1 MIERFLHP
9 LALIALAIPV
19 LLIYL
24 RWRGRD
30 RHELVLSMS
39 DTRLHRRQSGF
50 GRVRLRLLPAI
61 LRVAALL
68 LLAAVLARPQA
79 GTHSR
84 EILSEGVDIVL
95 VLDISTSM
103 KGEDFRPRNRLEEAK
118 AQAAEFILRRETD
131 RIGLVAFAGQ
141 AFTQC
146 PLTLDHD
153 LLAEFLSQVK
163 MGVVEDGTA
172 IGSAIATAANRLR
185 ESKAESKVMV
195 LLTDGDNNAGNV
207 DPMTAARAATA
218 MDIKIHTIG
227 VGKEGKVPYPVDDML
242 FGKRYQY
249 VPTNLDEETL
259 REIAR
264 LSGGRYYRA
273 QNTEALARIYTEID
287 KLERTEISSVER
299 VDYREASVRFL
310 LPVVL
315 LLLAEFLLSRFVLR
329 SLP

>member
-1 MIERFLHP
+1 MIERFAHP
-9 LALIALAIPV
+9 LALAL
-19 LLIYL
+19 LLVPLLLLAL
-24 RWRGRD
+24 RWHRRH
-30 RHELVLSMS
+30 RHELMLSIS
-39 DTRLHRRQSGF
+39 DTRLHRRQAGF
-50 GRVRLRLLPAI
+50 GRVRLRLLPAL
-61 LRVAALL
+61 LRLVAIV
-68 LLAAVLARPQA
+68 LLALAMARPQF

-84 EILSEGVDIVL
+84 EVVSEGVDIVMA
-95 VLDISTSM
+95 LDISTSM

-118 AQAAEFILRRETD
+118 AQAAEFILRRESD

-153 LLAEFLSQVK
+153 LLAEFLAQVK

-172 IGSAIATAANRLR
+172 IGSAIATGANRLR
-185 ESKAESKVMV
+185 ESEAESKVMV

-207 DPMTAARAATA
+207 DPITAAKAAAA
-218 MDIKIHTIG
+218 MEIKIHTIG

-264 LSGGRYYRA
+264 ISGGRYYRA
-273 QNTEALARIYTEID
+273 QNTEALARIYAEID
-287 KLERTEISSVER
+287 KLERTEISSTER
-299 VDYREASVRFL
+299 VDYREASTRFL

-315 LLLAEFLLSRFVLR
+315 LLLAEFLLSRFFLR

>member
-1 MIERFLHP
+1 MIERFVHP
-9 LALIALAIPV
+9 LALLALAIP
-19 LLIYL
+19 LLLVYL
-24 RWRGRD
+24 RWRRRD
-30 RHELVLSMS
+30 RHELLLAMS
-39 DTRLHRRQSGF
+39 DTRLHRRQAGF

-68 LLAAVLARPQA
+68 LLAFVLARPQS

-118 AQAAEFILRRETD
+118 AQAAEFILRREMD

-207 DPMTAARAATA
+207 DPLTAARAATA

-259 REIAR
+259 REIAK

-299 VDYREASVRFL
+299 VDYREASARFL
-310 LPVVL
+310 LPVIL
-315 LLLAEFLLSRFVLR
+315 LLLAEFLLSRFTLR

>member
-9 LALIALAIPV
+9 LALLALAIP
-19 LLIYL
+19 LLLVFL
-24 RWRGRD
+24 RWRGRN
-30 RHELVLSMS
+30 RHELLLSIS
-39 DTRLHRRQSGF
+39 DTRLHRRQAGF

-61 LRVAALL
+61 LRMAALL
-68 LLAAVLARPQA
+68 LLTLALARPQS

-153 LLAEFLSQVK
+153 LLAEFLAQVK

-185 ESKAESKVMV
+185 ESQAESKVMV

-207 DPMTAARAATA
+207 DPLTAARAATA
-218 MDIKIHTIG
+218 MGIKIHTIG
-227 VGKEGKVPYPVDDML
+227 VGKEGKVPYPVDDVL

-249 VPTNLDEETL
+249 VPTNLNEEAL

-299 VDYREASVRFL
+299 VDYREASTRFL

-315 LLLAEFLLSRFVLR
+315 LLLAEFLLSRFALR

>member
-1 MIERFLHP
+1 MIERFAHP
-9 LALIALAIPV
+9 LALIALLVP
-19 LLIYL
+19 LLLLYL
-24 RWRGRD
+24 RWHRRH
-30 RHELVLSMS
+30 RHELMLSIS
-39 DTRLHRRQSGF
+39 DTRLHRRQAGF
-50 GRVRLRLLPAI
+50 GRVRLRLLPSL
-61 LRVAALL
+61 LRLVVLV
-68 LLAAVLARPQA
+68 LLALAMARPQS

-84 EILSEGVDIVL
+84 EVVSEGVDIVMA
-95 VLDISTSM
+95 LDISTSM

-118 AQAAEFILRRETD
+118 AQAAEFILRRESD

-172 IGSAIATAANRLR
+172 IGSAIATGANRLR
-185 ESKAESKVMV
+185 ESEAESKVMV

-207 DPMTAARAATA
+207 DPITAAKAAAA

-227 VGKEGKVPYPVDDML
+227 VGKEGKVPYPIDDML

-264 LSGGRYYRA
+264 ISGGRYYRA
-273 QNTEALARIYTEID
+273 QNTEALARIYAEID
-287 KLERTEISSVER
+287 KLERTEISSTER
-299 VDYREASVRFL
+299 VDYQEASTRFL

-315 LLLAEFLLSRFVLR
+315 LLFAEFLLSRFFLR

>member
-1 MIERFLHP
+1 MIERFAYP
-9 LALIALAIPV
+9 LALFALALP
-19 LLIYL
+19 LLVFWW
-24 RWRGRD
+24 RWKSRD
-30 RHELVLSMS
+30 RTQLLLSMS
-39 DTRLHRRQSGF
+39 DTTLHRRQAGQ
-50 GRVRLRLLPAI
+50 GRVRLRWLPAL
-61 LRVAALL
+61 LRAAALL
-68 LLAAVLARPQA
+68 LLALALARPQW

-84 EILSEGVDIVL
+84 EVTSEGVDIVM

-103 KGEDFRPRNRLEEAK
+103 KGEDFRPRNRLAEAK
-118 AQAAEFILRRETD
+118 AQAAEFVSKREND
-131 RIGLVAFAGQ
+131 RIGLVVFAGQ
-141 AFTQC
+141 ALTQC

-153 LLAEFLSQVK
+153 LLTEFLGQVK

-172 IGSAIATAANRLR
+172 IGSAIATGANRLR
-185 ESKAESKVMV
+185 ESEAKSKVMV

-207 DPMTAARAATA
+207 DPLTAARAAAA

-227 VGKEGKVPYPVDDML
+227 VGKEGKVPYPVDDVL

-259 REIAR
+259 RQIAS

-273 QNTEALARIYTEID
+273 QNTESLARIYDEID

-299 VDYREASVRFL
+299 VDYREASTAFL

-315 LLLAEFLLSRFVLR
+315 LLLAEVLLGRFVLR

>member
-1 MIERFLHP
+1 MIERFAHP

-19 LLIYL
+19 ILVYL
-24 RWRGRD
+24 RWRGRE

-39 DTRLHRRQSGF
+39 DTSLHRRQAGF

-68 LLAAVLARPQA
+68 LLVFALARPQS

-95 VLDISTSM
+95 ALDISTSM

-118 AQAAEFILRRETD
+118 AQAAEFILRREAD

-207 DPMTAARAATA
+207 DPLTAAKAATA
-218 MDIKIHTIG
+218 MGIKIHTIG
-227 VGKEGKVPYPVDDML
+227 VGKEGKVPYPVDDVL

-264 LSGGRYYRA
+264 ISGGRYYRA
-273 QNTEALARIYTEID
+273 QNTEALARIYGEID

-299 VDYREASVRFL
+299 VDYREASTRFL

>member
-264 LSGGRYYRA
+264 VSGGRYYRA

>member
-1 MIERFLHP
+1 MIERFAHP
-9 LALIALAIPV
+9 LAFIAFAIPV
-19 LLIYL
+19 LLVYL
-24 RWRGRD
+24 RWRRRS
-30 RHELVLSMS
+30 RHELILSMS
-39 DTRLHRRQSGF
+39 DTRLHQRQAGF
-50 GRVRLRLLPAI
+50 GRVRLRLLPTI
-61 LRVAALL
+61 LRVAVLL
-68 LLAAVLARPQA
+68 LLVLALARPQS

-118 AQAAEFILRRETD
+118 AQAGEFILRREAD

-153 LLAEFLSQVK
+153 LLAEFLAQVK

-207 DPMTAARAATA
+207 DPLTAARAATA
-218 MDIKIHTIG
+218 MGIKIHTIG
-227 VGKEGKVPYPVDDML
+227 VGKKGKVPYPVDDVL

-259 REIAR
+259 REIAS

-273 QNTEALARIYTEID
+273 QNTEALARIYGEID

-299 VDYREASVRFL
+299 VDYREASTRFL

>member
-207 DPMTAARAATA
+207 DPLTAARAATA

-227 VGKEGKVPYPVDDML
+227 VGKEGKVPYPIDDML